1 MHELTSSEWAK
12 CCAEDGEFNQCAR
25 FWTGTFAIQS
35 DDNQRWLRV
44 VDGAPQIEAAESA
57 PNDFDVVYKGDAS
70 MWSEMLAATP
80 RGFSPTRCS
89 PHHSIKD

>member
-35 DDNQRWLRV
+35 GDNERWLRV

-57 PNDFDVVYKGDAS
+57 PTISTSSTKAMNPCGRNAGGH
-70 MWSEMLAATP
+70 P
-80 RGFSPTRCS
+80 RAVFL
-89 PHHSIKD
+89 